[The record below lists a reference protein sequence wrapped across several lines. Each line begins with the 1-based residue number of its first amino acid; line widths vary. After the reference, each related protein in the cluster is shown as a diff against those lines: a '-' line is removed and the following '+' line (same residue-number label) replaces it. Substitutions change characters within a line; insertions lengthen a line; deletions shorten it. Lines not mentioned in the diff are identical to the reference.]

1 MIFFFFGGL
10 WSDISYQSG
19 ALNEALCSGG
29 IERER
34 ERKREG
40 DRERDR
46 LLRCYEIKMKKP
58 PVGPK
63 LQSGRGVIPPV
74 SESNTSSLLADDF
87 RTSKKDKRTI
97 KHSSF
102 VSKIEKNSQKTPKRR
117 RASKKLAANLDS
129 LADALPEAEVQSSE
143 HHQPNSLNSQVNVIK
158 QKTLKQKPGALK
170 RRQNL
175 EKVERD
181 RFARNMAQMSAM
193 DTTAA
198 APHAEGDNHHHHQN
212 NNATEETNGTSNRWA
227 ALRSFISQTMEQQP
241 VFKGSH

>member
-1 MIFFFFGGL
+1 
-10 WSDISYQSG
+10 
-19 ALNEALCSGG
+19 
-29 IERER
+29 
-34 ERKREG
+34 
-40 DRERDR
+40 
-46 LLRCYEIKMKKP
+46 MKKP

-193 DTTAA
+193 DTTTTP
-198 APHAEGDNHHHHQN
+198 APHAEGNNHQN
-212 NNATEETNGTSNRWA
+212 HNTSTEDSNGTSNRWA

-241 VFKGSH
+241 VFKANQ

>member
-1 MIFFFFGGL
+1 
-10 WSDISYQSG
+10 
-19 ALNEALCSGG
+19 
-29 IERER
+29 
-34 ERKREG
+34 
-40 DRERDR
+40 
-46 LLRCYEIKMKKP
+46 MKKP
-58 PVGPK
+58 PVGSSKQQQQQP
-63 LQSGRGVIPPV
+63 GRGVIP
-74 SESNTSSLLADDF
+74 SSSKSSTLFDHDF

-102 VSKIEKNSQKTPKRR
+102 VSKIEKDSQKTPKRR

-129 LADALPEAEVQSSE
+129 LADALPDAQVQSSE
-143 HHQPNSLNSQVNVIK
+143 QHHHPNNLHGQVNVIK

-193 DTTAA
+193 DTTTTP
-198 APHAEGDNHHHHQN
+198 APHAEGNNHQN
-212 NNATEETNGTSNRWA
+212 HNTSTEDSNGTSNRWA

-241 VFKGSH
+241 VFKANQ

>member
-1 MIFFFFGGL
+1 
-10 WSDISYQSG
+10 
-19 ALNEALCSGG
+19 
-29 IERER
+29 
-34 ERKREG
+34 
-40 DRERDR
+40 
-46 LLRCYEIKMKKP
+46 MKKP

-74 SESNTSSLLADDF
+74 SKSNTSSLLADDF

-102 VSKIEKNSQKTPKRR
+102 VSKIEKDSQKTPKRR

-129 LADALPEAEVQSSE
+129 LADALPDAQVQSSE
-143 HHQPNSLNSQVNVIK
+143 QHHHPNNLHGQVNVIK

-198 APHAEGDNHHHHQN
+198 APHAEGNNHHHHHHPN

>member
-1 MIFFFFGGL
+1 
-10 WSDISYQSG
+10 
-19 ALNEALCSGG
+19 
-29 IERER
+29 
-34 ERKREG
+34 
-40 DRERDR
+40 
-46 LLRCYEIKMKKP
+46 MKKP

-74 SESNTSSLLADDF
+74 SKSNTSSLLADDF

-193 DTTAA
+193 DTTTTP
-198 APHAEGDNHHHHQN
+198 APHAEGNNHQN
-212 NNATEETNGTSNRWA
+212 HNTSTEDSNGTSNRWA